1 MTIAYKNQFKPW
13 QPGTNT
19 TNELYYTEYKELIW
33 DVEDMFKLDN
43 REHGSVDDAP
53 FIPGQCVTNQMV
65 LGCDEYDND
74 MYKID
79 MILRG
84 EA

>member
-13 QPGTNT
+13 EPGVNT
-19 TNELYYTEYKELIW
+19 TNELYHMESKELIW
-33 DVEDMFKLDN
+33 DIEDMFKVYSKSKVVIDK
-43 REHGSVDDAP
+43 GAFV
-53 FIPGQCVTNQMV
+53 PGECVVNQMV
-65 LGCDEYDND
+65 LGSDDYDND

-84 EA
+84 EV

>member
-1 MTIAYKNQFKPW
+1 MTTYKNQFKPW

-33 DVEDMFKLDN
+33 DVEDMFKVYSKNKVIVDN
-43 REHGSVDDAP
+43 SE
-53 FIPGQCVTNQMV
+53 FIPGECVVNQMV

-84 EA
+84 DA